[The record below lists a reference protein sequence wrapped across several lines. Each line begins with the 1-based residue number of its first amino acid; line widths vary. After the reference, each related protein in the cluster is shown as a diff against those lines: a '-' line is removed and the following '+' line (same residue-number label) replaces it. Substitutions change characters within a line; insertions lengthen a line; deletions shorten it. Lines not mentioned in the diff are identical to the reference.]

1 MALKMSRAD
10 HFESP
15 VGQRASTQSLG
26 QEMDTEA
33 RHGQFV
39 GLRSLYL
46 KASAFDNAY
55 ARRADSYALRDRWLQ
70 TAFTTLTA
78 FTSASAFVSFTQ
90 SDPSNSVKLTV
101 LILALVTAGYPPC
114 VKACRGATSARHT
127 GVRALNGRGSGI
139 RPRIW

>member
-1 MALKMSRAD
+1 MSLPSVSVRPLK
-10 HFESP
+10 
-15 VGQRASTQSLG
+15 VWG
-26 QEMDTEA
+26 QEMNTEA

-70 TAFTTLTA
+70 TAFTILTA
-78 FTSASAFVSFTQ
+78 FTSASAFVSFIQ

-101 LILALVTAGYPPC
+101 LILALVTAGL
-114 VKACRGATSARHT
+114 SALRQGLSWGNLSET
-127 GVRALNGRGSGI
+127 YRRQGSE
-139 RPRIW
+139 